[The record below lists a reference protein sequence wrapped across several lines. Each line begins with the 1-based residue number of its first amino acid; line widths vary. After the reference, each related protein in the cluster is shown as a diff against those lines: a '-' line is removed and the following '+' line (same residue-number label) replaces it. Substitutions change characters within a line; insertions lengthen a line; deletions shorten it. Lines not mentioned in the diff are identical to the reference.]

1 MLIVGGGRVAW
12 RKAQRLIAA
21 GARVTIVA
29 PDVLPELAA
38 VAAGATDAATG
49 KGAVG
54 ILVWRRRSY
63 ESGEVADYR
72 LVFAATS
79 DPVINAQVAAEAT
92 AAGCL
97 VNVTDDP
104 DASTFYLPAQIRR
117 GALQLNIAT
126 DGGAPF
132 VARRLRE
139 RWESWL
145 GPEWAAW
152 LQSAAR
158 FRAAVLREE
167 ATPERQQQLFDRFAA
182 ETIASDGRT
191 VRDCSESEWRGW
203 LGAADSGES
212 KNSS

>member
-1 MLIVGGGRVAW
+1 MAW

-38 VAAGATDAATG
+38 VAAGASGATDAVDAATG